1 MCSYIL
7 YLIMFLNVLTMK
19 YRVSTGFN
27 PRLQSEIMGAFGPT
41 KGVGLTMFDPRGW
54 RSQTLLGGKKNQL
67 GASGGSII
75 YDGSFP

>member
-1 MCSYIL
+1 
-7 YLIMFLNVLTMK
+7 MFLNVLTMK

-41 KGVGLTMFDPRGW
+41 KGVGLTMFDPRVGDH
-54 RSQTLLGGKKNQL
+54 RRFLVEKKQL